1 MFPKERELVIDI
13 IEAMQDD
20 EPDEGFITF
29 RNFHREML
37 KILSER
43 LYEPVSADVLL
54 QAFRTLDLNNVGY
67 IEGEMMERLLVTKG
81 EAFRQQELDDFFA
94 IACDS
99 ESGRIYYE
107 DYVNLATRDRN

>member
-1 MFPKERELVIDI
+1 MVIDI

-20 EPDEGFITF
+20 EPDEGFVTF
-29 RNFHREML
+29 QNFHREMI

-43 LYEPVSADVLL
+43 LYEPVPADVLL

-67 IEGEMMERLLVTKG
+67 IEGEVMERLLLTKG

-94 IACDS
+94 VASDP
-99 ESGRIYYE
+99 ETGRIYYE
-107 DYVNLATRDRN
+107 DYVNMATRDRN